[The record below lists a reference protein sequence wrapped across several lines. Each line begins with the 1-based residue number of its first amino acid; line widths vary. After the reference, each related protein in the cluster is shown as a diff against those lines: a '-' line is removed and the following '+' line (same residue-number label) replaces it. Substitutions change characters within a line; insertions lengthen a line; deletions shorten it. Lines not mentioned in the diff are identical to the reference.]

1 MSLRRRPLGRGRML
15 AVLAA
20 LVLVVGCV
28 LPWFQVG
35 TGDLEIPP
43 IVGNAFNGPSI
54 LVFLIALATPAL
66 VTLPYASERPVG
78 VDRWWAYA
86 ALALV
91 GWTGLVLRVADIV
104 VNSGNFATVMPDRGP
119 GLWVTVLGLIM
130 LSRAAW
136 QISNEPQ
143 FY

>member
-1 MSLRRRPLGRGRML
+1 MSLRRRPLGRGRLL
-15 AVLAA
+15 AVLSA
-20 LVLVVGCV
+20 LLIVVGCV
-28 LPWFQVG
+28 LPWFRAG
-35 TGDLEIPP
+35 SGDLEIPP
-43 IVGNAFNGPSI
+43 IVGNAFHGPSI

-86 ALALV
+86 ALAVV
-91 GWTGLVLRVADIV
+91 GWAGLVMRAGDIV
-104 VNSGNFATVMPDRGP
+104 INSGGFATVTPDRGP
-119 GLWVTVLGLIM
+119 GLWLTFIGLIV

-143 FY
+143 YY